1 MLLYLV
7 KNMTLN
13 LRSKGLILVISSPSG
28 GGKSSLT
35 QAILQSEESF
45 VKSISVTTRL
55 KRPGE
60 IDGEDYYF
68 ISLKKF
74 NSLLEQNELIEWTQI
89 YDNFYGSLRKNIEE
103 FLDKGVDIIFDIDW
117 HGAREI
123 KKQKPKETVTIFLL
137 PPNIEILQKRLKER
151 GQDSQEVIEKRIK
164 NAPEEIKHSSEY
176 DYVIINDDFKQTY
189 DEIKNILIFER
200 KKRLGPSL

>member
-1 MLLYLV
+1 
-7 KNMTLN
+7 MTLN

-176 DYVIINDDFKQTY
+176 DYVIINDDFKQAY
-189 DEIKNILIFER
+189 KEIKNILIFER
-200 KKRLGPSL
+200 KKRLKPSL

>member
-89 YDNFYGSLRKNIEE
+89 YDNFYGSLRK
-103 FLDKGVDIIFDIDW
+103 
-117 HGAREI
+117 
-123 KKQKPKETVTIFLL
+123 LL
-137 PPNIEILQKRLKER
+137 
-151 GQDSQEVIEKRIK
+151 
-164 NAPEEIKHSSEY
+164 
-176 DYVIINDDFKQTY
+176 
-189 DEIKNILIFER
+189 
-200 KKRLGPSL
+200 SLLL

>member
-1 MLLYLV
+1 
-7 KNMTLN
+7 MTLN

-55 KRPGE
+55 RRPGE

-117 HGAREI
+117 QGAREI

-151 GQDSQEVIEKRIK
+151 GQDSQEVIEKRIR

-189 DEIKNILIFER
+189 NEIKNILIFER
-200 KKRLGPSL
+200 KKRLRSSL

>member
-200 KKRLGPSL
+200 KKRLGSSL

>member
-117 HGAREI
+117 QGAREI

-189 DEIKNILIFER
+189 DEIKNILIFE
-200 KKRLGPSL
+200 KKRD